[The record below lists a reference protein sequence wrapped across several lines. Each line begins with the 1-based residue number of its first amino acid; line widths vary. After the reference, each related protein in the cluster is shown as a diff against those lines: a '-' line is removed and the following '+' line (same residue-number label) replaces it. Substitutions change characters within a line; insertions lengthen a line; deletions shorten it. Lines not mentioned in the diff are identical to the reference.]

1 VTVFGAQGENCAN
14 YLSKGRPVAVE
25 GRLDWREWEAKD
37 GSGKRQAVSI
47 IANSV
52 QFLGSRDGS
61 GGNGNGNG
69 FTPKSDVPADTSDYQ
84 GAPAGGD
91 DDIPSST
98 SPRRGTAAAFGSA
111 PEHVAAGGSVASG
124 PQMARSRETTSAGPR
139 RGRRGAERMRPRKY
153 TRINSDV
160 VDYKD
165 LNLLRRFLSDKGKT
179 RGRRVTGLSRKHQRQ
194 LSVAVKRAREIALLP
209 YVGER

>member
-1 VTVFGAQGENCAN
+1 MAI
-14 YLSKGRPVAVE
+14 E

-37 GSGKRQAVSI
+37 GSGKRQAVQI
-47 IANSV
+47 VANSV

-61 GGNGNGNG
+61 GGAAVAVTVAVASARAATYPPT
-69 FTPKSDVPADTSDYQ
+69 TPTSQAPQLVAAVAALRGRHSLLAGDTAIGTSDLYHPPPN
-84 GAPAGGD
+84 G
-91 DDIPSST
+91 PSERASSSQQART
-98 SPRRGTAAAFGSA
+98 ARRRPR
-111 PEHVAAGGSVASG
+111 
-124 PQMARSRETTSAGPR
+124 
-139 RGRRGAERMRPRKY
+139 RPRKY
-153 TRINSDV
+153 TRINAEV

-179 RGRRVTGLSRKHQRQ
+179 RGRRVTGLSRRHQRQ